1 MRYPYSVERK
11 LLDQISS
18 NDHFVFTTDLEA
30 NITFCNDAFQRIYQ
44 IVGESV
50 VGVNIDSL
58 ISSTDAGL
66 IKDTIHQ
73 ILLTKSSTP
82 VSLKL
87 RNPGVNT
94 NESFIQYEFSIV
106 SDRRS
111 YPIAFLLVGK
121 TAAASAMPSNASTV
135 VSSGGTGISG
145 QNREWF
151 REIADFMKEMMWMSD
166 HQHQINFV
174 NKAWQ
179 KFRGVS
185 LENES
190 GKGWM
195 DGIYLEDKYKV
206 TEEQNAAYRTK
217 SDYAIQFRF
226 RKFDASYRWVEMQGS
241 PMYTNLG
248 DFVGYAGTL
257 QDITN
262 LKELQLQMHR
272 QKEMLEVSK
281 VEFAKFTKI
290 AQRINVVI
298 VLCDPGYRITWVNDS
313 FVKLTGFPLREVNGK
328 EPISILSGPD
338 TAADSVDK
346 LKKAIDQGK
355 SLRTEI
361 VFYAKNGN
369 KIWLDLKM
377 ETLFDKQGNIIGYLT
392 IQNDI
397 TKKKMTEKDVEDQMA
412 HLKQISDIASFELRH
427 EFSKILQILQTAKFQ
442 QNTLQGYQQILLDIE
457 TSANTMN
464 HAILK
469 ISDEVSF
476 ASSSNIALNKF
487 LLNQAIEEIIL
498 VDDDHMINKLN
509 SVIIRNVI
517 PNMTVTVF
525 DNIDDGITYL
535 KGNPTLKR
543 KIFLDLN
550 FMGRNGWDFLEE
562 YEKMNQPWPV
572 IILTSSIDHNDYEKS
587 KKYSNVTHFI
597 TKPLTVPQFEELSEL
612 DEASPVGN

>member
-1 MRYPYSVERK
+1 MRYPYSVEKK
-11 LLDQISS
+11 LLDQIAS

-30 NITFCNDAFQRIYQ
+30 NITFCNDAFQRVYQ

-50 VGVNIDSL
+50 IGVNIDSL
-58 ISSTDAGL
+58 MSSIDAGL
-66 IKDTIHQ
+66 IKDAIHQ
-73 ILLTKSSTP
+73 TLLTKSLTP
-82 VSLKL
+82 FSLKL
-87 RNPGVNT
+87 RNPGVNS
-94 NESFIQYEFSIV
+94 NESFIQYELTTV
-106 SDRRS
+106 TDRRS
-111 YPIAFLLVGK
+111 YPIGFLLIGK
-121 TAAASAMPSNASTV
+121 TAAANAIPINASSAI
-135 VSSGGTGISG
+135 SSGGTGISG

-166 HQHQINFV
+166 HQNQINFV

-195 DGIYLEDKYKV
+195 DGIYLEDKFKV
-206 TEEQNAAYRTK
+206 TEEQNAAYQSKT
-217 SDYAIQFRF
+217 DYTIQFRF

-241 PMYTNLG
+241 PMYTHLG

-262 LKELQLQMHR
+262 MKELQLQLNR

-298 VLCDPGYRITWVNDS
+298 ILCDPGYRITWVNDS

-328 EPISILSGPD
+328 EPIAILSGPD
-338 TAADSVDK
+338 TATNSIDK
-346 LKKAIDQGK
+346 LKKAIEQGK

-397 TKKKMTEKDVEDQMA
+397 TKKKMTEKDVEEQMA

-442 QNTLQGYQQILLDIE
+442 QNTLQAYQQILLDIE
-457 TSANTMN
+457 SSANTMN
-464 HAILK
+464 QAILK

-509 SVIIRNVI
+509 TVIIRNVI

-525 DNIDDGITYL
+525 DNIDDAITYL

>member
-1 MRYPYSVERK
+1 MRYPYSVDRK
-11 LLDQISS
+11 ILDQIASP
-18 NDHFVFTTDLEA
+18 DYFVFAIDLDA
-30 NITFCNDAFQRIYQ
+30 NITFCNEAFQRIYQ

-50 VGVNIDSL
+50 EGMSIDSL
-58 ISSTDAGL
+58 LHSKVVIA
-66 IKDTIHQ
+66 IKEVVHQ
-73 ILLTKSSTP
+73 ALLTKSLVPSIIRLSNP
-82 VSLKL
+82 VNASLA
-87 RNPGVNT
+87 GD
-94 NESFIQYEFSIV
+94 IHYEV
-106 SDRRS
+106 SPVHDRRS
-111 YPIAFLLVGK
+111 HPVAFLLIGK
-121 TAAASAMPSNASTV
+121 MNTTGSSSKSTTV
-135 VSSGGTGISG
+135 ATSLGAGLSG

-151 REIADFMKEMMWMSD
+151 REVADCMQEIVWMSD
-166 HQHQINFV
+166 YQQQLVFV
-174 NKAWQ
+174 NKAWL
-179 KFRGVS
+179 KYRGAAMDTEMGNGWTEAVYAEDRFQLEQS
-185 LENES
+185 L
-190 GKGWM
+190 
-195 DGIYLEDKYKV
+195 
-206 TEEQNAAYRTK
+206 TAAFAGRK
-217 SDYAIQFRF
+217 LFSAQFRI
-226 RKFDASYRWVEMQGS
+226 RKYDATYRWVEMQGS
-241 PMYTNLG
+241 PMFSNLG
-248 DFVGYAGTL
+248 DFIGYTGTL
-257 QDITN
+257 QDITHI
-262 LKELQLQMHR
+262 KELQLQLNR

-281 VEFAKFTKI
+281 IEFTKFTKI

-328 EPISILSGPD
+328 DPLMILSGQD
-338 TAADSVDK
+338 TDSVVVDK
-346 LKKAIDQGK
+346 LKKTIEQGK

-369 KIWLDLKM
+369 KIWLDLKL
-377 ETLFDKQGNIIGYLT
+377 EALFDKAGNVLGYLT

-397 TKKKMTEKDVEDQMA
+397 TKKKMTEKDVEEQMT

-442 QNTLQGYQQILLDIE
+442 QNSLETYQQILSDIE
-457 TSANTMN
+457 SSANTMN

-498 VDDDHMINKLN
+498 IDDDHMINKLN
-509 SVIIRNVI
+509 TVIIRNVI

-525 DNIDDGITYL
+525 DNIDEALDYL
-535 KGNPTLKR
+535 KNNPTHKR

-562 YEKMNQPWPV
+562 YERMNQPWPV

-597 TKPLTVPQFEELSEL
+597 TKPLTVPQFEELSAL
-612 DEASPVGN
+612 DEASPVGS

>member
-50 VGVNIDSL
+50 VGVHIDSL
-58 ISSTDAGL
+58 MSATDAGL
-66 IKDTIHQ
+66 IKDAIHQ
-73 ILLTKSSTP
+73 TLLTKSSSP
-82 VSLKL
+82 IILKL
-87 RNPGVNT
+87 RNPGMNT

-111 YPIAFLLVGK
+111 YPIAFLLVGR
-121 TAAASAMPSNASTV
+121 TSAAAISSNANAM

-151 REIADFMKEMMWMSD
+151 REIADYMKEMMWMSD

-174 NKAWQ
+174 NKSWL
-179 KFRGVS
+179 KFRGVA

-190 GKGWM
+190 GNGWM
-195 DGIYLEDKYKV
+195 DGIYMEDKFKV
-206 TEEQNAAYRTK
+206 SEELNAAYQTK
-217 SDYAIQFRF
+217 SEYTIPFRF
-226 RKFDASYRWVEMQGS
+226 RKYDATYRWVEMQGN
-241 PMYTNLG
+241 PMYTHLG

-262 LKELQLQMHR
+262 IKELQLQMHR
-272 QKEMLEVSK
+272 QKEMLDISK

-298 VLCDPGYRITWVNDS
+298 ILCDPGYRITWVNDS

-328 EPISILSGPD
+328 EPINILAGPD
-338 TAADSVDK
+338 TATDALDK
-346 LKKAIDQGK
+346 LKKAIEQGK

-397 TKKKMTEKDVEDQMA
+397 TKKKMTEKDVEEQMA

-457 TSANTMN
+457 SSANTMN
-464 HAILK
+464 QAILK

-476 ASSSNIALNKF
+476 ASTSNIALNKF

-509 SVIIRNVI
+509 TVIIRNVI

-525 DNIDDGITYL
+525 DNIDDAITYL

>member
-30 NITFCNDAFQRIYQ
+30 NITFCNDAFQRLYQ

-50 VGVNIDSL
+50 QGVNIDSL
-58 ISSTDAGL
+58 INSTDAGL

-73 ILLTKSSTP
+73 TLLTKSTNP
-82 VSLKL
+82 INLKL
-87 RNPGVNT
+87 KHPGINSSE
-94 NESFIQYEFSIV
+94 NIIHYEFSV
-106 SDRRS
+106 VNDRRS
-111 YPIAFLLVGK
+111 YPVAFLLIGK
-121 TAAASAMPSNASTV
+121 TAAASVLQSNATTSTNA
-135 VSSGGTGISG
+135 GGAGISG

-151 REIADFMKEMMWMSD
+151 REIADYMKEMMWMSN

-174 NKAWQ
+174 NKAWL

-190 GKGWM
+190 GNGWM
-195 DGIYLEDKYKV
+195 DGIYLEDKYQV
-206 TEEQNAAYRTK
+206 TAEQNAAYLAK
-217 SDYAIQFRF
+217 SDYAIQFRY
-226 RKFDASYRWVEMQGS
+226 RKFDATYRWVEMQGS
-241 PMYTNLG
+241 PMYTHLG

-257 QDITN
+257 QDVTN
-262 LKELQLQMHR
+262 MKELQLQMNR

-298 VLCDPGYRITWVNDS
+298 ILCDPGYRITWVNDS

-328 EPISILSGPD
+328 EPIAILSGPD
-338 TAADSVDK
+338 TAADSLDK
-346 LKKAIDQGK
+346 LRQAISQGK

-397 TKKKMTEKDVEDQMA
+397 TKKKMTEKDVEEQMA

-457 TSANTMN
+457 SSANTMN
-464 HAILK
+464 QAILK

-509 SVIIRNVI
+509 TVIIRNVI

-525 DNIDDGITYL
+525 DNIDDAIAYL

-597 TKPLTVPQFEELSEL
+597 TKPLTVPQFEELSAL

>member
-44 IVGESV
+44 IMGESID
-50 VGVNIDSL
+50 GVNIDSL
-58 ISSTDAGL
+58 INAVDAGI
-66 IKDTIHQ
+66 IKDAIHQ
-73 ILLTKSSTP
+73 TLLTKPTVP
-82 VSLKL
+82 IILKL
-87 RNPGVNT
+87 KNPGVNST
-94 NESFIQYEFSIV
+94 ETFIQYEFTVIN
-106 SDRRS
+106 DRRS
-111 YPIAFLLVGK
+111 YPVAFLLVGK
-121 TAAASAMPSNASTV
+121 TANTSDFSSNTTSSLSAV
-135 VSSGGTGISG
+135 GTGISG

-151 REIADFMKEMMWMSD
+151 REIADYMKEMMWMSD

-174 NKAWQ
+174 NKAWL

-195 DGIYLEDKYKV
+195 DGIYSEDKYKV
-206 TEEQNAAYRTK
+206 LEEQNLAYQSK
-217 SDYAIQFRF
+217 LDYTIQFRY
-226 RKFDASYRWVEMQGS
+226 RKFDATYRWVEMQGN
-241 PMYTNLG
+241 PMYSHLG

-262 LKELQLQMHR
+262 VKELQLQMNR

-298 VLCDPGYRITWVNDS
+298 ILCDPGYRITWVNDS
-313 FVKLTGFPLREVNGK
+313 FVKLTGFLLREVNGK
-328 EPISILSGPD
+328 EPTTILAGSE
-338 TAADSVDK
+338 TAADSLAK
-346 LKKAIDQGK
+346 LKQAIEQGK

-397 TKKKMTEKDVEDQMA
+397 TKKKLTEKDVEEQMA

-442 QNTLQGYQQILLDIE
+442 QNTLQGFQQILLDIE
-457 TSANTMN
+457 ASANTMN
-464 HAILK
+464 QAILK

-476 ASSSNIALNKF
+476 ASTSNIALNKF

-509 SVIIRNVI
+509 TVIIRNVI

-525 DNIDDGITYL
+525 DNIDDAITYL

-597 TKPLTVPQFEELSEL
+597 TKPLTVPQFEELSAL

>member
-30 NITFCNDAFQRIYQ
+30 NITFCNDAFQRLYQ

-50 VGVNIDSL
+50 QGVNIDSL
-58 ISSTDAGL
+58 INSTDAGL

-73 ILLTKSSTP
+73 TLLTKSTDP
-82 VSLKL
+82 INLKL
-87 RNPGVNT
+87 KHPGINSSE
-94 NESFIQYEFSIV
+94 NIIHYEFSV
-106 SDRRS
+106 VNDRRS
-111 YPIAFLLVGK
+111 YPVAFLLIGK
-121 TAAASAMPSNASTV
+121 TAAASVLQSNTTTSTNA
-135 VSSGGTGISG
+135 GGAGISG

-151 REIADFMKEMMWMSD
+151 REIADYMKEMMWMSN

-174 NKAWQ
+174 NKAWL

-190 GKGWM
+190 GNGWM
-195 DGIYLEDKYKV
+195 DGIYLEDKYQV
-206 TEEQNAAYRTK
+206 TAEQNAAYLAK
-217 SDYAIQFRF
+217 SDYAIQFRY
-226 RKFDASYRWVEMQGS
+226 RKFDATYRWVEMQGS
-241 PMYTNLG
+241 PMYTHLG

-257 QDITN
+257 QDVTN
-262 LKELQLQMHR
+262 MKELQLQMNR

-298 VLCDPGYRITWVNDS
+298 ILCDPGYRITWVNDS

-328 EPISILSGPD
+328 EPIAILSGPD
-338 TAADSVDK
+338 TAADSLDK
-346 LKKAIDQGK
+346 LRQAISQGK

-397 TKKKMTEKDVEDQMA
+397 TKKKMTEKDVEEQMA

-457 TSANTMN
+457 SSANTMN
-464 HAILK
+464 QAILK

-509 SVIIRNVI
+509 TVIIRNVI

-525 DNIDDGITYL
+525 DNIDDAITYL

-562 YEKMNQPWPV
+562 YEKLNQPWPV

-597 TKPLTVPQFEELSEL
+597 TKPLTVPQFEELSAL

>member
-11 LLDQISS
+11 LLDQISA

-30 NITFCNDAFQRIYQ
+30 NITFCNEAFQRVYQ

-50 VGVNIDSL
+50 FGVNIDSL
-58 ISSTDAGL
+58 LNAADAGI
-66 IKDTIHQ
+66 IKDAIHQ
-73 ILLTKSSTP
+73 ALLTKSTVP
-82 VSLKL
+82 LILKL
-87 RNPGVNT
+87 KHPGLNT
-94 NESFIQYEFSIV
+94 SDSFIQYEFTV
-106 SDRRS
+106 VNDRRS
-111 YPIAFLLVGK
+111 YPVAFLLVGK
-121 TAAASAMPSNASTV
+121 TAAASILQTNTPSVIST
-135 VSSGGTGISG
+135 GGTGISG

-151 REIADFMKEMMWMSD
+151 REIADYMREMMWMSD

-174 NKAWQ
+174 NKAWL

-185 LENES
+185 LDNES
-190 GKGWM
+190 GNGWM
-195 DGIYLEDKYKV
+195 DGIYSEDKYKV
-206 TEEQNAAYRTK
+206 TEEQNMAYQSKLEYT
-217 SDYAIQFRF
+217 IQFRY
-226 RKFDASYRWVEMQGS
+226 RKFDATYRWVEMQGS
-241 PMYTNLG
+241 PMYTHLG

-262 LKELQLQMHR
+262 MKELQLQMNR

-298 VLCDPGYRITWVNDS
+298 ILCDPGYRITWVNDS

-328 EPISILSGPD
+328 EPIAILAGSETAPD
-338 TAADSVDK
+338 SLSK
-346 LKKAIDQGK
+346 LRQAIDQGK

-397 TKKKMTEKDVEDQMA
+397 TKKKMTEKDVEEQMA

-442 QNTLQGYQQILLDIE
+442 QNTLLGYQQILLDIE
-457 TSANTMN
+457 SSANTMN
-464 HAILK
+464 QAILK

-476 ASSSNIALNKF
+476 ASTSNIALNKF

-525 DNIDDGITYL
+525 DNIDDAITYL

-597 TKPLTVPQFEELSEL
+597 TKPLTVPQFEELSAL

>member
-11 LLDQISS
+11 LLDQISA

-30 NITFCNDAFQRIYQ
+30 NITFCNEAFQRVYQ

-58 ISSTDAGL
+58 LNAADAGI
-66 IKDTIHQ
+66 IKDAIHQ
-73 ILLTKSSTP
+73 ALLTKSTVP
-82 VSLKL
+82 LILKL
-87 RNPGVNT
+87 KHPGLNT
-94 NESFIQYEFSIV
+94 SDSFIQYEFTV
-106 SDRRS
+106 VNDRRS
-111 YPIAFLLVGK
+111 YPVAFLLVGK
-121 TAAASAMPSNASTV
+121 TAAASILQTNTPSVISA
-135 VSSGGTGISG
+135 GGTGISG

-151 REIADFMKEMMWMSD
+151 REIADYMREMMWMSD

-174 NKAWQ
+174 NKAWL

-185 LENES
+185 LDNES
-190 GKGWM
+190 GNGWM
-195 DGIYLEDKYKV
+195 DGIYSEDKYKV
-206 TEEQNAAYRTK
+206 TEEQNMAYQSKLEYT
-217 SDYAIQFRF
+217 IQFRY
-226 RKFDASYRWVEMQGS
+226 RKFDATYRWVEMQGS
-241 PMYTNLG
+241 PMYTHLG

-262 LKELQLQMHR
+262 MKELQLQMNR

-298 VLCDPGYRITWVNDS
+298 ILCDPGYRITWVNDS

-328 EPISILSGPD
+328 EPIAILAGSETAPD
-338 TAADSVDK
+338 SLSK
-346 LKKAIDQGK
+346 LRQAIDQGK

-397 TKKKMTEKDVEDQMA
+397 TKKKMTEKDVEEQMA

-457 TSANTMN
+457 SSANTMN
-464 HAILK
+464 QAILK

-476 ASSSNIALNKF
+476 ASTSNIALNKF

-525 DNIDDGITYL
+525 DNIDDAITYL

-597 TKPLTVPQFEELSEL
+597 TKPLTVPQFEELSAL

>member
-1 MRYPYSVERK
+1 MRYPYSVERR

-58 ISSTDAGL
+58 INSVDAGL
-66 IKDTIHQ
+66 IKDAIHLA
-73 ILLTKSSTP
+73 LLAKSTAP
-82 VSLKL
+82 IALTLKF
-87 RNPGVNT
+87 PGAST
-94 NESFIQYEFSIV
+94 NESFIQYEFAV
-106 SDRRS
+106 VNDRRS
-111 YPIAFLLVGK
+111 YPVAFLLVGK
-121 TAAASAMPSNASTV
+121 TASSSILKSITPSAIPA
-135 VSSGGTGISG
+135 GGTGISG

-151 REIADFMKEMMWMSD
+151 REIADYMKEMMWMSD
-166 HQHQINFV
+166 HQHQIVFV
-174 NKAWQ
+174 NKAWL
-179 KFRGVS
+179 KFRGIS

-190 GKGWM
+190 GNGWM
-195 DGIYLEDKYKV
+195 DGIYSEDKYKV
-206 TEEQNAAYRTK
+206 SEELNNAYQAK
-217 SDYAIQFRF
+217 LDYTIQFRY
-226 RKFDASYRWVEMQGS
+226 RKFDAMYRWVEMQGS
-241 PMYTNLG
+241 PMYTHLG

-257 QDITN
+257 QDVTN
-262 LKELQLQMHR
+262 LKELQLQMNR

-298 VLCDPGYRITWVNDS
+298 ILCDPGYRITWVNDS

-328 EPISILSGPD
+328 EPIAILAGND
-338 TAADSVDK
+338 TATDSLKK
-346 LKKAIDQGK
+346 LKKAIEQGK

-397 TKKKMTEKDVEDQMA
+397 TKKKMTEKDVEEQMA

-442 QNTLQGYQQILLDIE
+442 QNTLQGFQQILSDIE
-457 TSANTMN
+457 ASANTMN
-464 HAILK
+464 QAILK

-476 ASSSNIALNKF
+476 ASTSNIALNKF

-525 DNIDDGITYL
+525 DNIDDAIAYL

-597 TKPLTVPQFEELSEL
+597 TKPLTVPQFEELSAL

>member
-30 NITFCNDAFQRIYQ
+30 NITFCNDAFQRLYQ

-50 VGVNIDSL
+50 QGVNIDSL
-58 ISSTDAGL
+58 INSTDAGL

-73 ILLTKSSTP
+73 TLLTKSTDP
-82 VSLKL
+82 INLKL
-87 RNPGVNT
+87 KHPGINSSE
-94 NESFIQYEFSIV
+94 NIIHYEFSV
-106 SDRRS
+106 VNDRRS
-111 YPIAFLLVGK
+111 YPVAFLLIGK
-121 TAAASAMPSNASTV
+121 TAAASVLQSNTTTSTNA
-135 VSSGGTGISG
+135 GGAGISG

-151 REIADFMKEMMWMSD
+151 REIADYMKEMMWMSN

-174 NKAWQ
+174 NKAWL

-190 GKGWM
+190 GNGWM
-195 DGIYLEDKYKV
+195 DGIYLEDKYQV
-206 TEEQNAAYRTK
+206 TAEQNAAYLAK
-217 SDYAIQFRF
+217 SDYTIQFRY
-226 RKFDASYRWVEMQGS
+226 RKFDATYRWVEMQGS
-241 PMYTNLG
+241 PMYTHLG

-257 QDITN
+257 QDVTN
-262 LKELQLQMHR
+262 MKELQLQMNR

-298 VLCDPGYRITWVNDS
+298 ILCDPGYRITWVNDS

-328 EPISILSGPD
+328 EPIAILSGPD
-338 TAADSVDK
+338 TAADSLDK
-346 LKKAIDQGK
+346 LRQAISQGK

-397 TKKKMTEKDVEDQMA
+397 TKKKMTEKDVEEQMA

-457 TSANTMN
+457 SSANTMN
-464 HAILK
+464 QAILK

-509 SVIIRNVI
+509 TVIIRNVI

-525 DNIDDGITYL
+525 DNIDDAIAYL

-597 TKPLTVPQFEELSEL
+597 TKPLTVPQFEELSAL

>member
-11 LLDQISS
+11 LLDQIAS
-18 NDHFVFTTDLEA
+18 NDHFVFTTDIEA
-30 NITFCNDAFQRIYQ
+30 NITFCNDAFQRVYQ

-50 VGVNIDSL
+50 IGVNIDSL
-58 ISSTDAGL
+58 MSSIDAGL
-66 IKDTIHQ
+66 IKDAIHQ
-73 ILLTKSSTP
+73 TLLTKSLTP
-82 VSLKL
+82 FSLKL
-87 RNPGVNT
+87 RNPGVNS
-94 NESFIQYEFSIV
+94 NESFIQYELTTV
-106 SDRRS
+106 TDRRS
-111 YPIAFLLVGK
+111 YPIGFLLIGK
-121 TAAASAMPSNASTV
+121 TAAANAIPINASAAI
-135 VSSGGTGISG
+135 SSGGTGISG

-166 HQHQINFV
+166 HQNQINFV

-195 DGIYLEDKYKV
+195 DGIYLEDKFKV
-206 TEEQNAAYRTK
+206 TEEQNAAYQSK
-217 SDYAIQFRF
+217 SDYTIQFRF
-226 RKFDASYRWVEMQGS
+226 RKFDGSYRWVEMQGS
-241 PMYTNLG
+241 PMYTHLG

-262 LKELQLQMHR
+262 MKELQLQLNR

-298 VLCDPGYRITWVNDS
+298 ILCDPGYRITWVNDS

-338 TAADSVDK
+338 TATDSIDK
-346 LKKAIDQGK
+346 LKKAIEQGK

-397 TKKKMTEKDVEDQMA
+397 TKKKMTEKDVEEQMA

-457 TSANTMN
+457 SSANTMN
-464 HAILK
+464 QAILK

-509 SVIIRNVI
+509 TVIIRNVI

-525 DNIDDGITYL
+525 DNIDDAITYL

>member
-1 MRYPYSVERK
+1 MRYPYSVEKK
-11 LLDQISS
+11 LLDQIAS

-30 NITFCNDAFQRIYQ
+30 NITFCNDAFQRVYQ

-50 VGVNIDSL
+50 IGVNIDSL
-58 ISSTDAGL
+58 MSSIDAGL
-66 IKDTIHQ
+66 IKDAIHQ
-73 ILLTKSSTP
+73 TLLTKSLTP
-82 VSLKL
+82 FSLKL
-87 RNPGVNT
+87 RNPGVNS
-94 NESFIQYEFSIV
+94 NESFIQYELTTV
-106 SDRRS
+106 TDRRS
-111 YPIAFLLVGK
+111 YPIGFLLIGK
-121 TAAASAMPSNASTV
+121 TAAANAIPINASSAI
-135 VSSGGTGISG
+135 SSGGTGISG

-166 HQHQINFV
+166 HQNQINFV

-195 DGIYLEDKYKV
+195 DGIYLEEKFKV
-206 TEEQNAAYRTK
+206 TEEQNAAYQSKT
-217 SDYAIQFRF
+217 DYTIQFRF

-241 PMYTNLG
+241 PMYTHLG

-262 LKELQLQMHR
+262 MKELQLQLNR

-298 VLCDPGYRITWVNDS
+298 ILCDPGYRITWVNDS

-328 EPISILSGPD
+328 EPIAILSGPD
-338 TAADSVDK
+338 TATNSIDK
-346 LKKAIDQGK
+346 LKKAIEQGK

-397 TKKKMTEKDVEDQMA
+397 TKKKMTEKDVEEQMA

-457 TSANTMN
+457 SSANTMN
-464 HAILK
+464 QAILK

-509 SVIIRNVI
+509 TVIIRNVI

-525 DNIDDGITYL
+525 DNIDDAITYL

>member
-1 MRYPYSVERK
+1 MRYPYSVERR

-18 NDHFVFTTDLEA
+18 SDHFVFTTDLEA
-30 NITFCNDAFQRIYQ
+30 NITFCNEAFQRIYQ

-58 ISSTDAGL
+58 INSVDAGL
-66 IKDTIHQ
+66 IKDAIHQ
-73 ILLTKSSTP
+73 ALLTKSTTP
-82 VSLKL
+82 IALILKF
-87 RNPGVNT
+87 PGVNT
-94 NESFIQYEFSIV
+94 NESFIQYEFAV
-106 SDRRS
+106 VNDRRS
-111 YPIAFLLVGK
+111 YPVAFLLVGK
-121 TAAASAMPSNASTV
+121 AVASSTNQSITPFV
-135 VSSGGTGISG
+135 IPAGGTGIVG

-151 REIADFMKEMMWMSD
+151 REIADYMKEMMWMSD
-166 HQHQINFV
+166 HHHQINFV
-174 NKAWQ
+174 NKAWL

-195 DGIYLEDKYKV
+195 DGIYVEDKYKV
-206 TEEQNAAYRTK
+206 AEEQNIAYQSK
-217 SDYAIQFRF
+217 LDYTIQFRY
-226 RKFDASYRWVEMQGS
+226 RKFDATYKWVEMQGN
-241 PMYTNLG
+241 PMYTHLG
-248 DFVGYAGTL
+248 DFVGYTGTL
-257 QDITN
+257 QDVTN
-262 LKELQLQMHR
+262 LKELQLQMNR

-298 VLCDPGYRITWVNDS
+298 ILCDRGYRITWVNDS

-328 EPISILSGPD
+328 DPIAILAGND
-338 TAADSVDK
+338 TAPEALEK
-346 LKKAIDQGK
+346 LRKTIEQGK

-377 ETLFDKQGNIIGYLT
+377 ETLFDKQGNVIGYLT

-397 TKKKMTEKDVEDQMA
+397 TKKKMTEKDVEEQMA

-442 QNTLQGYQQILLDIE
+442 PNTLQGYQQILLDIE
-457 TSANTMN
+457 ASANTMN
-464 HAILK
+464 EAILK

-476 ASSSNIALNKF
+476 ASTSNIALNKF

-498 VDDDHMINKLN
+498 IDDDHMINKLN
-509 SVIIRNVI
+509 TVIIRNVI

-525 DNIDDGITYL
+525 DNIDDAISYL
-535 KGNPTLKR
+535 KENPTLKR

-597 TKPLTVPQFEELSEL
+597 TKPLTVPQFEELSAL

>member
-1 MRYPYSVERK
+1 MRYPYSVERR

-50 VGVNIDSL
+50 EGVNIDSL
-58 ISSTDAGL
+58 INAVDVGI
-66 IKDTIHQ
+66 IKDAIHQ
-73 ILLTKSSTP
+73 ALLTKPTVP
-82 VSLKL
+82 IILKL
-87 RNPGVNT
+87 KNPGVNST
-94 NESFIQYEFSIV
+94 ETFIQYEFTV
-106 SDRRS
+106 VNDRRS
-111 YPIAFLLVGK
+111 YPVAFLLVGK
-121 TAAASAMPSNASTV
+121 TANTSDSSSNTTAKLSAGV
-135 VSSGGTGISG
+135 TGISG

-151 REIADFMKEMMWMSD
+151 REIADYMKEMMWMCD

-174 NKAWQ
+174 NKAWL

-195 DGIYLEDKYKV
+195 DGIYSEDKYKV
-206 TEEQNAAYRTK
+206 IEEQNSAYQSK
-217 SDYAIQFRF
+217 LDYTIQFRY
-226 RKFDASYRWVEMQGS
+226 RKFDATYRWVEMQGN
-241 PMYTNLG
+241 PMYSHLG

-262 LKELQLQMHR
+262 VKELQLQMNR

-298 VLCDPGYRITWVNDS
+298 ILCDPGYRITWVNDS

-328 EPISILSGPD
+328 EPTAILAGSE
-338 TAADSVDK
+338 TAADSLVK
-346 LKKAIDQGK
+346 LKQAIEQGK

-397 TKKKMTEKDVEDQMA
+397 TKKKLTEKDVEEQMA

-442 QNTLQGYQQILLDIE
+442 QNTLQGFQQILFDIE
-457 TSANTMN
+457 ASANTMN
-464 HAILK
+464 QAILK

-476 ASSSNIALNKF
+476 ASTSNITLNKF

-509 SVIIRNVI
+509 TVIIRNVI

-525 DNIDDGITYL
+525 DNIDDAISYL

-587 KKYSNVTHFI
+587 KKFSNVTHFI
-597 TKPLTVPQFEELSEL
+597 TKPLTVPQFEELSAL
-612 DEASPVGN
+612 DESSPVGN

>member
-11 LLDQISS
+11 LLDQISA

-30 NITFCNDAFQRIYQ
+30 NITFCNDAFQRVYQ

-58 ISSTDAGL
+58 FNAADAGI
-66 IKDTIHQ
+66 IKDAIHQ
-73 ILLTKSSTP
+73 ALLTKSTVP
-82 VSLKL
+82 LILKL
-87 RNPGVNT
+87 KHPGLNT
-94 NESFIQYEFSIV
+94 SDSFIQYEFTV
-106 SDRRS
+106 VNDRRS
-111 YPIAFLLVGK
+111 YPVAFLLVGK
-121 TAAASAMPSNASTV
+121 TAAASILQTNTPSV
-135 VSSGGTGISG
+135 VSTGGTGISG

-151 REIADFMKEMMWMSD
+151 REIADYMREMMWMSD

-174 NKAWQ
+174 NKAWL

-190 GKGWM
+190 GSGWM
-195 DGIYLEDKYKV
+195 DGIYSEDKYKV
-206 TEEQNAAYRTK
+206 TEEQNMAYQSK
-217 SDYAIQFRF
+217 LEYNIQFRY
-226 RKFDASYRWVEMQGS
+226 RKFDATYRWVEMQGS
-241 PMYTNLG
+241 PMYTHLG

-262 LKELQLQMHR
+262 MKELQLQMNR

-298 VLCDPGYRITWVNDS
+298 ILCDPGYRITWVNDS

-328 EPISILSGPD
+328 EPIAILAGSETAPD
-338 TAADSVDK
+338 SLSK
-346 LKKAIDQGK
+346 LRQAIDQGK

-397 TKKKMTEKDVEDQMA
+397 TKKKMTEKDVEEQMA

-457 TSANTMN
+457 SSANTMN
-464 HAILK
+464 QAILK

-476 ASSSNIALNKF
+476 ASTSNIALNKF

-525 DNIDDGITYL
+525 DNIDDAITYL
-535 KGNPTLKR
+535 QGNPTLKR

-597 TKPLTVPQFEELSEL
+597 TKPLTVPQFEELSAL

>member
-30 NITFCNDAFQRIYQ
+30 NITFCNDAFQRLYQ

-50 VGVNIDSL
+50 QGVNIDSL
-58 ISSTDAGL
+58 INSTDAGL

-73 ILLTKSSTP
+73 TLLTKSTNP
-82 VSLKL
+82 INLKL
-87 RNPGVNT
+87 KHPGINSSE
-94 NESFIQYEFSIV
+94 NIIHYEFSV
-106 SDRRS
+106 VNDRRS
-111 YPIAFLLVGK
+111 YPVAFLLIGK
-121 TAAASAMPSNASTV
+121 TAAASVLQSNTTTSTNA
-135 VSSGGTGISG
+135 GGAGISG

-151 REIADFMKEMMWMSD
+151 REIADYMKEMMWMSN

-174 NKAWQ
+174 NKAWL

-190 GKGWM
+190 GNGWM
-195 DGIYLEDKYKV
+195 DGIYLEDKYQV
-206 TEEQNAAYRTK
+206 TAEQNAAYLAK
-217 SDYAIQFRF
+217 SDYAIQFRY
-226 RKFDASYRWVEMQGS
+226 RKFDATYRWVEMQGS
-241 PMYTNLG
+241 PMYTHLG

-257 QDITN
+257 QDVTN
-262 LKELQLQMHR
+262 MKELQLQMNR

-298 VLCDPGYRITWVNDS
+298 ILCDPGYRITWVNDS

-328 EPISILSGPD
+328 EPIAILSGPD
-338 TAADSVDK
+338 TAADSLDK
-346 LKKAIDQGK
+346 LRQAISQGK

-397 TKKKMTEKDVEDQMA
+397 TKKKMTEKDVEEQMA

-457 TSANTMN
+457 SSANTMN
-464 HAILK
+464 QAILK

-509 SVIIRNVI
+509 TVIIRNVI

-525 DNIDDGITYL
+525 DNIDDAITYL

-597 TKPLTVPQFEELSEL
+597 TKPLTVPQFEELSAL

>member
-1 MRYPYSVERK
+1 MQYPYSVERK
-11 LLDQISS
+11 LLDQISA

-30 NITFCNDAFQRIYQ
+30 NITFCNEAFQRVYQ

-58 ISSTDAGL
+58 LNAADAGI
-66 IKDTIHQ
+66 IKDAIHQ
-73 ILLTKSSTP
+73 ALLTKSTVP
-82 VSLKL
+82 LILKL
-87 RNPGVNT
+87 KHPGLNT
-94 NESFIQYEFSIV
+94 SDSFIQYEFTV
-106 SDRRS
+106 VNDRRS
-111 YPIAFLLVGK
+111 YPVAFLLVGK
-121 TAAASAMPSNASTV
+121 TAAASILQTNTPSVISA
-135 VSSGGTGISG
+135 GGTGISG

-151 REIADFMKEMMWMSD
+151 REIADYMREMMWMSD

-174 NKAWQ
+174 NKAWL

-185 LENES
+185 LDNES
-190 GKGWM
+190 GNGWM
-195 DGIYLEDKYKV
+195 DGIYSEDKYKV
-206 TEEQNAAYRTK
+206 TEEQNMAYQSKLEYT
-217 SDYAIQFRF
+217 IQFRY
-226 RKFDASYRWVEMQGS
+226 RKFDATYRWVEMQGS
-241 PMYTNLG
+241 PMYTHLG

-262 LKELQLQMHR
+262 MKELQLQMNR

-298 VLCDPGYRITWVNDS
+298 ILCDPGYRITWVNDS

-328 EPISILSGPD
+328 EPIAILAGSETAPD
-338 TAADSVDK
+338 SLSK
-346 LKKAIDQGK
+346 LRQAIDQGK

-397 TKKKMTEKDVEDQMA
+397 TKKKMTEKDVEEQMA

-457 TSANTMN
+457 SSANTMN
-464 HAILK
+464 QAILK

-476 ASSSNIALNKF
+476 ASTSNIALNKF

-525 DNIDDGITYL
+525 DNIDDAITYL

-597 TKPLTVPQFEELSEL
+597 TKPLTVPQFEELSAL